1 MHAICRS
8 LYPTCTLQSETAG
21 NISSVGFLSLLTS
34 PFYVSPGLNNIKS
47 VFIVDALIQDLTWD
61 QFLSLI
67 LTRFFSVFS
76 NYEVSEKWRRNC
88 GKLSVTSL
96 KVIWVSDASAYL
108 LFLSTGYPFTLT
120 MNAIFGLILG
130 CVTYADCAFDGNV
143 LSWWYYIMVK
153 GILK

>member
-1 MHAICRS
+1 MHVICRS

-34 PFYVSPGLNNIKS
+34 PFYISPGLNNIKS

-88 GKLSVTSL
+88 SKLSVTSL

-108 LFLSTGYPFTLT
+108 FLSTGYPFTLT
-120 MNAIFGLILG
+120 LWRRSSSKCYLRIQSVPQREHHTSPLQKST
-130 CVTYADCAFDGNV
+130 C
-143 LSWWYYIMVK
+143 
-153 GILK
+153 